1 MGHHSPGEID
11 TLYSSGNSG
20 WRAVVFHGS
29 GSSPNYVA
37 WLSRIICMRGFS
49 VDAPDSSGD
58 VIDVAK
64 RYAEKGFDLYAGHS
78 RGGSIALIASALAG
92 RGAVITV
99 GTPADRLLQA
109 RWLSLHPPG
118 SVQRML
124 YQDMEN
130 RLGNPWEDP
139 VPYDK
144 TSLIRYIRYV
154 RGPVLI
160 IHGDSDPIVRSYHA
174 DILEDF
180 LRLVGARVEKI
191 LVRGMGHAPRREH
204 VEIIRR
210 AIHDFLERYGL

>member
-1 MGHHSPGEID
+1 MRNDSMEEIATPYASNSPRR
-11 TLYSSGNSG
+11 
-20 WRAVVFHGS
+20 RAVVFHGS
-29 GSSPNYVA
+29 GSSPSSVT
-37 WLSRIICMRGFS
+37 WLARIIGERGFA

-58 VIDVAK
+58 VIQVAEE
-64 RYAEKGFDLYAGHS
+64 YAKKGFDLYAGHS

-109 RWLSLHPPG
+109 RWLSLHQPG
-118 SVQRML
+118 SVQRTL
-124 YQDMEN
+124 YQDLER

-139 VPYDK
+139 IPYDR
-144 TSLIRYIRYV
+144 TSLIRYTRYV

-180 LRLVGARVEKI
+180 LRLSGAHVEKI

-204 VEIIRR
+204 IEIIRR
-210 AIHDFLERYGL
+210 AIHSFLERHGL